1 VTVPLLAMATVYI
14 MHTRICIRIYTCTYT
29 HAYVYAHIH
38 AHTHTHIYMHIH
50 TRIFT
55 HLDQSATLPLLA
67 MATVRLAVSASF
79 MPRT

>member
-1 VTVPLLAMATVYI
+1 MY
-14 MHTRICIRIYTCTYT
+14 
-29 HAYVYAHIH
+29 
-38 AHTHTHIYMHIH
+38 THIYMHIH